1 MHRLLMGILA
11 LTVAGCMQPQKKP
24 VAAAPADLSDQLSV
38 GCYTV
43 DLFDP
48 YKINYPKGPVPP
60 EFVKFLGV
68 WKDGAWDGKWCHD
81 LYITDV
87 TADGKVTLLSA
98 YGPNTARK
106 WEAQIYKRTGQIKDG
121 VLSFDGVLGAKKT
134 YRLVGTSYMVGERSD
149 FVAKETITLAR
160 KDGLAFVPVPPR
172 NPRRG

>member
-1 MHRLLMGILA
+1 MQRLLIAVLA
-11 LTVAGCMQPQKKP
+11 MAVVGCAPPAKKQQ
-24 VAAAPADLSDQLSV
+24 VERAPDLSDQLSV

-48 YKINYPKGPVPP
+48 YKINYPRGGVPV
-60 EFVKFLGV
+60 EYVKFLGA

-87 TADGKVTLLSA
+87 TADGSVTLLSA
-98 YGPNTARK
+98 YGPNLARK
-106 WEAQIYKRTGQIKDG
+106 WEAQIYKRTGQITDG
-121 VLSFDGVLGAKKT
+121 VLYVDGVLGAKKS
-134 YRLVGTSYMVGERSD
+134 YRLVGNRFLVGERND

-160 KDGLAFVPVPPR
+160 RDGLAFVPIPPR